1 MSLKTKTVVA
11 AGTSPSKKP
20 MTSPP
25 KKAEPKKTEKKAT
38 PKKSNQAESQDYGKM
53 HFCDLPTCKDGTP
66 RKKALVLWIIEKVN
80 ASIPKSKRKKGSL

>member
-1 MSLKTKTVVA
+1 
-11 AGTSPSKKP
+11 

-25 KKAEPKKTEKKAT
+25 KKKAEPKKTEKKVA
-38 PKKSNQAESQDYGKM
+38 PKKSSQQVDSKDYGNM